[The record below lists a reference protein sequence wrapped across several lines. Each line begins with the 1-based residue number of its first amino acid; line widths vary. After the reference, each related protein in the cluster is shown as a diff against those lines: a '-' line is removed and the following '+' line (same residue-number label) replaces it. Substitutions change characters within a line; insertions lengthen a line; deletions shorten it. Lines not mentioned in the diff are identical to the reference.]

1 MEATGV
7 ALIGLGTVGSGV
19 AQILISHGD
28 RIARRAG
35 RALQLRR
42 VIVQQVDKSRSLQL
56 AEGLLSDRLD
66 ELIDDSSISI
76 VAQLIGGLEPA
87 RTIMLAVLESG
98 KDVVTANKA
107 LLAEH
112 GPELF
117 QRARELGRSIAFE
130 AAVAGGVPVVTGIGQ
145 CLAANQIISIQGILN
160 GTSNF
165 IVTRM
170 MSAGISYQDAVSEAQ
185 QRGYAEADPRLDV
198 DGSDAAQKL
207 ALLSQ
212 LAFGTHLNWRQ
223 IPRTG
228 IEQLDIQDLQYAEQ
242 MGYRVKLLATAT
254 LESAGLE
261 MHVSPTLV
269 RRGRPLAEVGN
280 SNNAVS
286 VVGDAVGRVFFHGQG
301 AGQMP
306 TSSAVVADLIDTATG
321 RSLQTFQHLP
331 LWSSD
336 EQPISIT
343 PASAHRG
350 RYYLRMMVVDEPGMM
365 ATVAQAL
372 SHHDVSINSIFQPES
387 SLPENPQQVNLII
400 MTHATTGGS
409 IKAAVEE
416 LEQSPATV
424 SECILM
430 RVLD

>member
-7 ALIGLGTVGSGV
+7 ALIGMGTVGSGV
-19 AQILISHGD
+19 ARILVLHGD
-28 RIARRAG
+28 RIGRRAG
-35 RALQLRR
+35 RALELRR
-42 VIVQQVDKSRSLQL
+42 VIVQQIDKPRSVEL
-56 AEGLLSDRLD
+56 AQGVLGDRLE
-66 ELIDDSSISI
+66 ELIDDNSISI

-87 RTIMLAVLESG
+87 RTIMLSLLESG
-98 KDVVTANKA
+98 KNIVTANKA

-145 CLAANQIISIQGILN
+145 CLAANQIESVQGILN
-160 GTSNF
+160 GTCNF
-165 IVTRM
+165 IMTRM
-170 MSAGISYQDAVSEAQ
+170 SNAGISYQDAVSEAQ

-207 ALLSQ
+207 ALLGQ
-212 LAFGTHLNWRQ
+212 LAFGAHVNWQQ

-228 IEQLDIQDLQYAEQ
+228 IEDLDIQDLQYADK
-242 MGYRVKLLATAT
+242 MGYRIKLLATAT
-254 LESAGLE
+254 LESGGLE

-269 RRGRPLAEVGN
+269 RRGRPLAEVSN

-321 RSLQTFQHLP
+321 RSLQTFERLP

-336 EQPISIT
+336 ERPISIS
-343 PASAHRG
+343 PSSAHRG
-350 RYYLRMMVVDEPGMM
+350 RYYLRMMVVDEPGVM
-365 ATVAQAL
+365 AAVAHAL
-372 SHHDVSINSIFQPES
+372 GDHDVSINSIFQPES

-400 MTHATTGGS
+400 MTHATTGGAMKS
-409 IKAAVEE
+409 AVDE
-416 LEQSPATV
+416 LEQSPSVV